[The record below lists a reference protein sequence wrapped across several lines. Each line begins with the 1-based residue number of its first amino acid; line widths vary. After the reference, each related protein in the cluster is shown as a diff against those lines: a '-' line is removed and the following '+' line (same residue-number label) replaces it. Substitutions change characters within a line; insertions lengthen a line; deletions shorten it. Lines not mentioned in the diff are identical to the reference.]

1 MAQVPGLHL
10 RQTHNLVMSTQLRLA
25 IRILHATS
33 QELTALIDDE
43 LQRNPLLSRVP
54 DDGDLPRERPAPDQ
68 ISGGS
73 EPRTSSDALIET
85 TLPPDDASPL
95 DAEFIHMA
103 EAGGFDDC
111 YDRDGAP
118 VAGSGGARTA
128 TAQTVH
134 DWWDERL
141 ERLPATVPLHESLG
155 AQLRLA
161 RHLGEGDRL
170 IGGHLI
176 TLLDPVGRLSL
187 PTEDIAARLGVE
199 TAVVEKIR
207 ILMMGFE
214 PTGLFAHSLQECLA
228 AQLIAQNRFDPA
240 MAAMIDNLDLLGA
253 HEYARVRAICGV
265 DTEDFA
271 DMLSELRRLNPKP
284 GFLGIE
290 TPPVRIADLRAYR
303 VPEGS
308 WRVELNPEAAPRLQ
322 LDRALMA
329 RSLSSGSRADHAFV
343 RAEGAR
349 ANWLMR
355 AISQRSRTL
364 LTVGAEIMRV
374 QGRFADEGPMG
385 LRPLTLQ
392 RVAVETGLHESTIS
406 RATSGKYI
414 ETPRG
419 VIELKYFFTQGVRG
433 SGAENTQSAEAIRF
447 KIRKMIDS
455 ENPTDTLSD
464 DAIVQKLRKEGIDIA
479 RRTVAKYR
487 DALRIACSTQRK
499 REKAASV

>member
-1 MAQVPGLHL
+1 MTQVPGLHL

-33 QELTALIDDE
+33 QELTALVDDE
-43 LQRNPLLSRVP
+43 LQRNPLLSRAS
-54 DDGDLPRERPAPDQ
+54 DDADLPPERPAPDQ

-73 EPRTSSDALIET
+73 EPRTSSDALIEN
-85 TLPPDDASPL
+85 TLPPDDAPPL

-111 YDRDGAP
+111 YDRDSAP

-128 TAQTVH
+128 TTETAR
-134 DWWDERL
+134 DWWGERL
-141 ERLPATVPLHESLG
+141 ERLPAPVSLHESLG
-155 AQLRLA
+155 EQLRLA
-161 RHLGEGDRL
+161 RHLDARDRL

-187 PTEDIAARLGVE
+187 STKDIAIRLGVE
-199 TAVVEKIR
+199 TTVVEKIR

-240 MAAMIDNLDLLGA
+240 MAAMVDNLDLLGA

-290 TPPVRIADLRAYR
+290 TPPVLIADLRACHT
-303 VPEGS
+303 PEGN
-308 WRVELNPEAAPRLQ
+308 WRVELNPDAAPHLRL
-322 LDRALMA
+322 DGALMA
-329 RSLSSGSRADHAFV
+329 RSLSYGSRSDHAFV

-349 ANWLMR
+349 ARWLMR

-364 LTVGAEIMRV
+364 LTVGTEIMRV
-374 QGRFADEGPMG
+374 QGQFVDEGPTG

-392 RVAVETGLHESTIS
+392 QVAVETGLHESTIS
-406 RATSGKYI
+406 RATNGKYI

-419 VIELKYFFTQGVRG
+419 VIELKYFFTQAVKGRDAG
-433 SGAENTQSAEAIRF
+433 NTQSAEAIRF
-447 KIRKMIDS
+447 KIRRMIDN
-455 ENPTDTLSD
+455 ENPGDTLSD

>member
-1 MAQVPGLHL
+1 WRPHPELESH
-10 RQTHNLVMSTQLRLA
+10 QTDFPNRL
-25 IRILHATS
+25 
-33 QELTALIDDE
+33 
-43 LQRNPLLSRVP
+43 
-54 DDGDLPRERPAPDQ
+54 
-68 ISGGS
+68 SGGS
-73 EPRTSSDALIET
+73 EPRTSSDALIEN

-128 TAQTVH
+128 TTETAR

-141 ERLPATVPLHESLG
+141 ERLPAPVSMHESLG
-155 AQLRLA
+155 EQLRLVHHLDA
-161 RHLGEGDRL
+161 RDRL
-170 IGGHLI
+170 IGRHLI

-187 PTEDIAARLGVE
+187 STKDIAARLGVE
-199 TAVVEKIR
+199 TTVVEKIR

-284 GFLGIE
+284 GFFGIE
-290 TPPVRIADLRAYR
+290 TPPALIADLHACRTS
-303 VPEGS
+303 EGN
-308 WRVELNPEAAPRLQ
+308 WRVELNPDAAPRLR
-322 LDRALMA
+322 LDGALMA
-329 RSLSSGSRADHAFV
+329 RSLSYGSRSDHAFV

-349 ANWLMR
+349 ARWLMR

-374 QGRFADEGPMG
+374 QGQFVDEGPAG

-392 RVAVETGLHESTIS
+392 QVAIETGLHESTIS
-406 RATSGKYI
+406 RATNGKYI
-414 ETPRG
+414 ETPHG
-419 VIELKYFFTQGVRG
+419 VIELKYFFTQAVNGRNAG
-433 SGAENTQSAEAIRF
+433 NTQSAEAIRF
-447 KIRKMIDS
+447 KIRRMIDN
-455 ENPTDTLSD
+455 ENPGDTLSD

-487 DALRIACSTQRK
+487 DALRIACSTQRR